1 MGGTEGPPPREG
13 SAGWHGH
20 ESLGPGDSS
29 WVRRTAGRTQGGVLG
44 RQRLVSLSCCH
55 LGVWRLL
62 FPPPSWGS
70 GRPPC
75 GHGRLCCWQALQW
88 VPVDRGTLGCREDQG
103 KVVTRPG
110 AGRTPLPQER
120 AVRSSW
126 KYLETPGAHPCPRGR
141 GDGGWATRFPDC
153 GCSWQPGVGV
163 V

>member
-1 MGGTEGPPPREG
+1 M
-13 SAGWHGH
+13 
-20 ESLGPGDSS
+20 
-29 WVRRTAGRTQGGVLG
+29 
-44 RQRLVSLSCCH
+44 SLSCCH

-75 GHGRLCCWQALQW
+75 GHGRLCCWQALRW
-88 VPVDRGTLGCREDQG
+88 VPVDRGTLGCGEDQG
-103 KVVTRPG
+103 KVATRPR

-126 KYLETPGAHPCPRGR
+126 KHLETLGAHPCPRGG
-141 GDGGWATRFPDC
+141 GDGGWATGFPDR